1 MDGGGGG
8 TRLVTRVEGIVCG
21 RVNGP
26 FLSEGN
32 FFFFSPF
39 GTMDVDDPVDTSRH
53 DRLNLKERTIVVM

>member
-32 FFFFSPF
+32 FFFF
-39 GTMDVDDPVDTSRH
+39 
-53 DRLNLKERTIVVM
+53 LLLERWTLMIQLTPRDTIV